1 MTATD
6 HHRAVVV
13 PVVAV
18 APIVVHTVPD
28 HQETAVEVMLE
39 PTVFPLTKPGEPGPV
54 MTSRPA
60 IPEAQTQATEE
71 QSPVQRV
78 SDQLRPAEGTLPGG
92 PLPASR
98 GAIIRP
104 LREQATVLE
113 QEAELVEDP
122 VQPADPAGGHHDSNS
137 IPVNW
142 TSETI

>member
-1 MTATD
+1 M
-6 HHRAVVV
+6 V

-18 APIVVHTVPD
+18 ASIVVHTVPD
-28 HQETAVEVMLE
+28 RETAVEVMLE
-39 PTVFPLTKPGEPGPV
+39 PTVFPQAKPGEPGPV

-71 QSPVQRV
+71 QSPVRRV

-113 QEAELVEDP
+113 QEVELAEDP
-122 VQPADPAGGHHDSNS
+122 VQPADPAGGHRDSNS
-137 IPVNW
+137 IPVN
-142 TSETI
+142 

>member
-18 APIVVHTVPD
+18 VPIVVRMVPD
-28 HQETAVEVMLE
+28 RETAVEVMLE
-39 PTVFPLTKPGEPGPV
+39 PTVFPQTKQGEPGPV

-71 QSPVQRV
+71 QSLVRRV

-98 GAIIRP
+98 GAITRP

-113 QEAELVEDP
+113 LEAELAEDP
-122 VQPADPAGGHHDSNS
+122 VQPADPAGGHRDSNS
-137 IPVNW
+137 IPVN
-142 TSETI
+142 